1 MTDGRVN
8 RRQLLAS
15 AGAASLLPAFA
26 GTAMASAPR
35 QVDPSAFGALL
46 RIGPMQPGADG
57 RRWASVLAGRVTG
70 GSSTG
75 EVLSGRLEWCMDPA
89 TGAVDAT
96 VSCSLRAA
104 DGQQLELH
112 ERGIHATSPINGLV
126 TLRAHGAR
134 DLPGAFT

>member
-26 GTAMASAPR
+26 GTVTASSPQ

-46 RIGPMQPGADG
+46 RIGPMQARAHG
-57 RRWASVLAGRVTG
+57 RRWARVLAGKVTAG
-70 GSSTG
+70 DSTG
-75 EVLSGRLEWCMDPA
+75 EVLSGVLEWCMDPA

-96 VSCSLRAA
+96 VACSLRAA
-104 DGQQLELH
+104 NGQQLELQQ
-112 ERGIHATSPINGLV
+112 RGIHASSPINGLV
-126 TLRAHGAR
+126 TLRAHAG
-134 DLPGAFT
+134 T